1 MTAPGTALAVIHNPQ
16 IQGDRELK
24 RITVVC
30 SCSPTAVLGVMPE
43 QNWTGDVVCALRA
56 AHVAAVEQHIA
67 SLADQV
73 SLARFR
79 ARFPGKDG
87 VTWGRNALARKVK
100 EVRA

>member
-43 QNWTGDVVCALRA
+43 QNWTGDVVCGLRA
-56 AHVAAVEQHIA
+56 QHVAAVERHIA
-67 SLADQV
+67 SLAAEV
-73 SLARFR
+73 RR
-79 ARFPGKDG
+79 ARMLAAS
-87 VTWGRNALARKVK
+87 WARNALARKIK
-100 EVRA
+100 EVRP